1 MAFLISKT
9 VRKSDKYQL
18 IYSINLSTF
27 LMRIDFVEYICKT
40 KRKNMKIPIIKHLVN
55 FVEANDEDYIHE
67 TIEVLESLADVPT
80 LKDEELEVI
89 GELISNLYGAIEVNK
104 EITSGVE
111 KKDALNGFMKRVLGS
126 IN

>member
-1 MAFLISKT
+1 
-9 VRKSDKYQL
+9 
-18 IYSINLSTF
+18 
-27 LMRIDFVEYICKT
+27 
-40 KRKNMKIPIIKHLVN
+40 MKIPIIKHLVN

-89 GELISNLYGAIEVNK
+89 GELISNLYGAIVVNK
-104 EITSGVE
+104 EITDGTP
-111 KKDALNGFMKRVLGS
+111 KKEALNGFMKRVLGS

>member
-1 MAFLISKT
+1 
-9 VRKSDKYQL
+9 
-18 IYSINLSTF
+18 
-27 LMRIDFVEYICKT
+27 
-40 KRKNMKIPIIKHLVN
+40 MKIPIIKHLVN

-89 GELISNLYGAIEVNK
+89 GELISNLYGSLEVSK
-104 EITSGVE
+104 EITNGTP

-126 IN
+126 IK

>member
-1 MAFLISKT
+1 
-9 VRKSDKYQL
+9 
-18 IYSINLSTF
+18 
-27 LMRIDFVEYICKT
+27 
-40 KRKNMKIPIIKHLVN
+40 MKIPIIKHLVN

-67 TIEVLESLADVPT
+67 TIEVLESLAYVPT

-104 EITSGVE
+104 EITDGTP
-111 KKDALNGFMKRVLGS
+111 KKEALNGFMKRVLGS

>member
-1 MAFLISKT
+1 
-9 VRKSDKYQL
+9 
-18 IYSINLSTF
+18 
-27 LMRIDFVEYICKT
+27 
-40 KRKNMKIPIIKHLVN
+40 MKIPVIKHLVN

-67 TIEVLESLADVPT
+67 TLEVLESLADVPT

-89 GELISNLYGAIEVNK
+89 GELISNLYGALEVDK
-104 EITSGVE
+104 EITNGTS

>member
-1 MAFLISKT
+1 
-9 VRKSDKYQL
+9 
-18 IYSINLSTF
+18 
-27 LMRIDFVEYICKT
+27 
-40 KRKNMKIPIIKHLVN
+40 MKIPIIKHLVN

-89 GELISNLYGAIEVNK
+89 GELISNLYGSIEVNK
-104 EITSGVE
+104 EITNGTP

>member
-1 MAFLISKT
+1 
-9 VRKSDKYQL
+9 
-18 IYSINLSTF
+18 
-27 LMRIDFVEYICKT
+27 
-40 KRKNMKIPIIKHLVN
+40 MKIPIIKHLVN

-104 EITSGVE
+104 EITDGTP
-111 KKDALNGFMKRVLGS
+111 KKEALNGFMNRVLGS